1 MISSSGVRFAV
12 FVVLSFSLMGCA
24 SFGKRLKAF
33 LGGKPTATAQKANMA
48 PQSQR
53 PTFSQTENY
62 QSGPRRQYKRV
73 TKETL
78 ADEARLKADAG
89 SLWVMEGQGAYL
101 FSENIVRMIGDPVS
115 VKIEGESREQL
126 ESKSTVIKDL
136 LAKLEARAAARR
148 QAKLRGP
155 AAATEDPAGAQKKD
169 QSQTTAQSNANN
181 KNSNASDNFK
191 VKTVTGRVIE
201 RTVDGNYR
209 IKGSQPFMIGSREYK
224 VIVTGIVRAEDFN
237 EAGVSSNK
245 LLDPNFDI
253 VGVRKRDM

>member
-1 MISSSGVRFAV
+1 MIRPIAIVMISSMFLLATGCG
-12 FVVLSFSLMGCA
+12 SL
-24 SFGKRLKAF
+24 GKKLKGF
-33 LGGKPTATAQKANMA
+33 LGGKSPEQAQAMAKARQKK
-48 PQSQR
+48 PS
-53 PTFSQTENY
+53 FSQNGNY
-62 QSGPRRQYKRV
+62 QSGPRRQYKRQ

-78 ADEARLKADAG
+78 ADEARLKSGAG

-115 VKIEGESREQL
+115 VRIEGESKEQL
-126 ESKSTVIKDL
+126 ESKTKVIKGL
-136 LAKLEARAAARR
+136 LDKLEARAEARR

-155 AAATEDPAGAQKKD
+155 AGEKSGAGAKKEED
-169 QSQTTAQSNANN
+169 EKKKTAQN
-181 KNSNASDNFK
+181 KKGQPGDEEEFK
-191 VKTVTGRVIE
+191 VRTVTGRVVE

-237 EAGVSSNK
+237 ESGISSSK

-253 VGVRKRDM
+253 VGLRKRM

>member
-1 MISSSGVRFAV
+1 MIAFILRYMMI
-12 FVVLSFSLMGCA
+12 LSIAFLMAGCS
-24 SFGKRLKAF
+24 SFGKKLKAF
-33 LGGKPTATAQKANMA
+33 MGGKPSAPTAQKAAMA
-48 PQSQR
+48 QQNRR
-53 PTFSQTENY
+53 PSFSQTENY
-62 QSGPRRQYKRV
+62 QAGPRRQYKRV
-73 TKETL
+73 TKESL
-78 ADEARLKADAG
+78 AEEARLKADSG

-115 VKIEGESREQL
+115 VKIEGESKEQL
-126 ESKSTVIKDL
+126 ESKTTVIKGL
-136 LAKLEARAAARR
+136 LSKLEARAEARR

-155 AAATEDPAGAQKKD
+155 ASADDSEPKEKKEEKPSAQNQAANKAGA
-169 QSQTTAQSNANN
+169 SP
-181 KNSNASDNFK
+181 DNFK

-253 VGVRKRDM
+253 VGVARRQM